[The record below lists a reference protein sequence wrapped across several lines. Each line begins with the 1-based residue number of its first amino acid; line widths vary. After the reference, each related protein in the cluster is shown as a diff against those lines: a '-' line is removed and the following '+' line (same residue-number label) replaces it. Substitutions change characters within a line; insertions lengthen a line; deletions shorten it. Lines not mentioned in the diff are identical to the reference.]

1 MPLKKKL
8 NGASKIY
15 QRIKSMMQQL
25 FRITF
30 AIVISGTLTQCTT
43 KNTLESDIDS
53 IFKNAFQST
62 TPGGA
67 VLVMKGEK
75 IIFSKGYGLAD
86 LQTQEKIT
94 TQTLFNTGS
103 ISKTFVSHV
112 ILDLAREGELSL
124 QDSLVKYFNDFKN
137 PAIANRVKIHHLL
150 THTSGLPDNRRVFL
164 DSLFL
169 LTAKDEENF
178 APIKQNDTLLFEPGS
193 QFEYSNPAFNGLA
206 LIIEKVTG
214 KKWQE
219 IVKEKIFDPSGMKTS
234 VITDGPFPITGVS
247 HAYLKTNE
255 GYIEKDYG
263 EEPTFAAAGNGGVW
277 SSVEEL
283 ALYELALRNVKFSDA
298 KTIDDSRTI
307 KEYANW
313 KSNTPAFIGYS
324 WFIGKTEDGHK
335 MIYHT
340 GTQGGFYGDFVS
352 IPEKGIIYVMLCNI
366 PTPQEEKREAVL
378 SILKKYN
385 WLD

>member
-1 MPLKKKL
+1 MWRPLLLL
-8 NGASKIY
+8 NI
-15 QRIKSMMQQL
+15 
-25 FRITF
+25 F
-30 AIVISGTLTQCTT
+30 AIIISCEQ
-43 KNTLESDIDS
+43 KPTLENDLDS
-53 IFKNAFQST
+53 YFSSAFNTKS
-62 TPGGA
+62 PGGA
-67 VLVMKGEK
+67 VLIMKGEK

-86 LQTQEKIT
+86 LQTKEPIT

-112 ILDLAREGELSL
+112 ILDLANEGKLSL
-124 QDSLVKYFNDFKN
+124 KDSLAKYFPDFKN
-137 PAIANRVKIHHLL
+137 PQLANQIKIHHLL
-150 THTSGLPDNRRVFL
+150 THTSGLPDNRRIFL
-164 DSLFL
+164 DSVFL
-169 LTAKDEENF
+169 LTAKDEENWG
-178 APIKQNDTLLFEPGS
+178 PIKQNDSLLFEPGS
-193 QFEYSNPAFNGLA
+193 QYEYSNPAFNGLA

-219 IVKEKIFDPSGMKTS
+219 VVKEKIFGPAGMKTS
-234 VITDGPFPITGVS
+234 VITDGPYPITGVS
-247 HAYLKTNE
+247 HAYLKTKN

-283 ALYELALRNVKFSDA
+283 AFYELALRNTKFSDN
-298 KTIDDSRTI
+298 KTIGDSRTI
-307 KEYANW
+307 KGYANW
-313 KSNTPAFIGYS
+313 KSSTPPFIGYS
-324 WFIGKTEDGHK
+324 WFIGKTEDGSK

-340 GTQGGFYGDFVS
+340 GTQGGFYGDYVS
-352 IPEKGIIYVMLCNI
+352 IPEKGIIYIMLCNT

>member
-1 MPLKKKL
+1 
-8 NGASKIY
+8 
-15 QRIKSMMQQL
+15 MQQPI
-25 FRITF
+25 RSII
-30 AIVISGTLTQCTT
+30 AIVIFITLTQCAT
-43 KNTLESDIDS
+43 KRTLDSDINS
-53 IFKNAFQST
+53 IFKNVFQST

-67 VLVMKGEK
+67 LLIMKGEK
-75 IIFSKGYGLAD
+75 IVFSKGYGLAD

-103 ISKTFVSHV
+103 ISKTFVSQV
-112 ILDLAREGELSL
+112 ILDLAREGKLSL
-124 QDSLVKYFNDFKN
+124 QDSLAKYFTDFKN
-137 PAIANRVKIHHLL
+137 LAIANQVKIHHLL

-164 DSLFL
+164 DSVFL

-178 APIKQNDTLLFEPGS
+178 APLKQNHSLLFEPGS
-193 QFEYSNPAFNGLA
+193 QYEYSNPAFNGLA

-219 IVKEKIFDPSGMKTS
+219 VVKEKIFDPAGMKTS
-234 VITDGPFPITGVS
+234 VITDGPFPVTGVS
-247 HAYLKTNE
+247 HAYFKTKE

-283 ALYELALRNVKFSDA
+283 ALYELALRNVKFSDS
-298 KTIDDSRTI
+298 KIIEDSRTI

-313 KSNTPAFIGYS
+313 NSNTPPFIGYS
-324 WFIGKTEDGHK
+324 WFIGKTEEGHK

-352 IPEKGIIYVMLCNI
+352 IPEKGITYILLCNI
-366 PTPQEEKREAVL
+366 PTPQEEKRDAVL

>member
-1 MPLKKKL
+1 M
-8 NGASKIY
+8 
-15 QRIKSMMQQL
+15 
-25 FRITF
+25 FRYLTISISLILLTGCKENTTF
-30 AIVISGTLTQCTT
+30 QKELDNYFA
-43 KNTLESDIDS
+43 KA
-53 IFKNAFQST
+53 FKQDA
-62 TPGGA
+62 PGGA

-75 IIFSKGYGLAD
+75 AIFSNGYGLAD
-86 LQTQEKIT
+86 LQTKEKIT

-103 ISKTFVSHV
+103 ISKTFLSHV
-112 ILDLAREGELSL
+112 ILELAREGKLSL
-124 QDSLVKYFNDFKN
+124 QDSLAKYFNDFKN
-137 PAIANRVKIHHLL
+137 PNIASNVRIHHLL

-178 APIKQNDTLLFEPGS
+178 APIKLNDSLLFEPGS

-214 KKWQE
+214 RKWQDV
-219 IVKEKIFDPSGMKTS
+219 VKEKIFDPSGMKTS
-234 VITDGPFPITGVS
+234 VITDGPYPITGVS
-247 HAYLKTNE
+247 HAYLKTND

-283 ALYELALRNVKFSDA
+283 ALYEQALRNLKFSDA
-298 KTIDDSRTI
+298 KTIEESRTI
-307 KEYANW
+307 KIYSNW
-313 KSNTPAFIGYS
+313 KSTTSPFIGYS
-324 WFIGKTEDGHK
+324 WFIGETEDGYK

-340 GTQGGFYGDFVS
+340 GTQGGFYGDYVS
-352 IPEKGIIYVMLCNI
+352 IPEKGITYIMLCNI

-378 SILKKYN
+378 SLLKKYN